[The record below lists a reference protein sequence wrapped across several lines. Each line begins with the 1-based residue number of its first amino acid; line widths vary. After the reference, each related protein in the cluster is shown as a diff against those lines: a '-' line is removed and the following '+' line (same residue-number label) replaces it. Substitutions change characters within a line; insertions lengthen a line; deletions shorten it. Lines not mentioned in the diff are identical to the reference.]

1 MSDRTRALRYKRPAL
16 ASMGAEAI
24 MTELDEI
31 SENCNEIRYYVEQA
45 DNDETLLNA
54 LEGDEDAEF
63 EFRMAF
69 AELSSKAEQLQTVL
83 WDQSF
88 EDFYRDF
95 DDATVALIGNRYRLL
110 GYDTDEEDYYAL
122 TGYEQELATTEA
134 GKRLCRLTKNGNAI
148 PHRLGN
154 GYHTGFFD
162 LRQSY
167 DYLKATFDILRDENT
182 SLLDTIRE
190 IERLYDE
197 MDSGD
202 FSSQRINAEK
212 KFDQLLQALPDRA
225 WLE

>member
-1 MSDRTRALRYKRPAL
+1 MSNRTRALRYKRPAL

-24 MTELDEI
+24 TLELDDI
-31 SENCNEIRYYVEQA
+31 VENCNSVRYYIEQA

-54 LEGDEDAEF
+54 LQGDEDAEF

-69 AELSSKAEQLQTVL
+69 ADLSAKADQLQETL
-83 WDQSF
+83 WSQGF

-95 DDATVALIGNRYRLL
+95 DDATVALIGNRYRLV
-110 GYDTDEEDYYAL
+110 GYDSDEEDYVAL
-122 TGYEQELATTEA
+122 TGFEQELAETEA
-134 GKRLCRLTKNGNAI
+134 GKRLCRLTKAEMLSRIGWAMGI
-148 PHRLGN
+148 TLA
-154 GYHTGFFD
+154 FFD

-182 SLLDTIRE
+182 SLLDTIKE

-202 FSSQRINAEK
+202 YTGRRIAEK
-212 KFDQLLQALPDRA
+212 KFDRLLEALPDRA

>member
-31 SENCNEIRYYVEQA
+31 SENCNGIRYYVEQA
-45 DNDETLLNA
+45 DSDETLLNA
-54 LEGDEDAEF
+54 LDGDEDAEF

-69 AELSSKAEQLQTVL
+69 ADLTAKAEQLQTAL
-83 WDQSF
+83 WNQSF

-95 DDATVALIGNRYRLL
+95 DDATVALIGNRYRPL

-134 GKRLCRLTKNGNAI
+134 GKRLCRLTKAEMLSRIGWAMGI
-148 PHRLGN
+148 TLA
-154 GYHTGFFD
+154 FFD

-202 FSSQRINAEK
+202 FSSQQRNAEK